1 MQHGAE
7 RAADVRRR
15 PRPRPVGVHHEVY
28 GSGAQ
33 QVGTAAD
40 QLRAGIAAA
49 YVQQNDGVLV
59 HQQREKS
66 SHLRG
71 YVGVLLRKMDGDAAR
86 LQQRRRVPGAHQ
98 GLCLVQIEEM
108 DGAALRRQH
117 QRQLHGD
124 LRLAAAR
131 LP

>member
-1 MQHGAE
+1 MCG
-7 RAADVRRR
+7 
-15 PRPRPVGVHHEVY
+15 G
-28 GSGAQ
+28 GAQ
-33 QVGTAAD
+33 QVGVTAD
-40 QLRAGIAAA
+40 QLRAGVAAA
-49 YVQQNDGVLV
+49 YVQQNDGAFI
-59 HQQREKS
+59 HQQGEKS
-66 SHLRG
+66 TRLRG
-71 YVGVLLRKMDGDAAR
+71 DIGVLLCKMKGDAAR

-108 DGAALRRQH
+108 DGAALRRQR

>member
-1 MQHGAE
+1 M
-7 RAADVRRR
+7 
-15 PRPRPVGVHHEVY
+15 
-28 GSGAQ
+28 Q
-33 QVGTAAD
+33 QVGVAAD
-40 QLRAGIAAA
+40 QLRAGVAAA
-49 YVQQNDGVLV
+49 YVQQDDGALV

-66 SHLRG
+66 ACLRG
-71 YVGVLLRKMDGDAAR
+71 DIGVLLCKMDGDAAR

-108 DGAALRRQH
+108 NGVALRRQH